1 MERLVL
7 PEALR
12 AGIIAHA
19 QAGWPEEV
27 CGLLAGHDDHATEWH
42 PGINVSPTPAV
53 TYELDVDTL
62 FKQVAFEEAGLA
74 LVGIYH
80 SHPQGPETPSVTD
93 IERAFY
99 PDAVYLIC
107 SLAERGRP
115 VLRGFRIVDGRVTE
129 VSIE

>member
-7 PEALR
+7 SEELCA
-12 AGIIAHA
+12 AIIDHA

-27 CGLLAGHDDHATEWH
+27 CGLLAGHANVATEWH
-42 PGINVSPTPAV
+42 PGLNVSPTPAV
-53 TYELDVDTL
+53 AYELDVDTL
-62 FKQVAFEEAGLA
+62 FRQVEFEEAGLK

-80 SHPQGPETPSVTD
+80 SHPQGPETPSATD

-107 SLAERGRP
+107 SLAERQRP
-115 VLRGFRIVDGRVTE
+115 VLRGFRIIDGHVTE
-129 VSIE
+129 VSIQ